1 MQPALHRLCRRAELF
16 SAIELNC
23 WYCVFTL
30 RVEETWKA
38 ADSINAADAAA
49 AAAAAA
55 AAKRVGS
62 RRSSGPDAVTRWV
75 AGGNPGVPKRVENEI
90 SLFWRGPP
98 ASLRTF
104 VIRALP

>member
-1 MQPALHRLCRRAELF
+1 MVGRVPRCGPAG
-16 SAIELNC
+16 
-23 WYCVFTL
+23 
-30 RVEETWKA
+30 
-38 ADSINAADAAA
+38 
-49 AAAAAA
+49 
-55 AAKRVGS
+55 GS
-62 RRSSGPDAVTRWV
+62 CGPAGGSSGPDAVTRWI